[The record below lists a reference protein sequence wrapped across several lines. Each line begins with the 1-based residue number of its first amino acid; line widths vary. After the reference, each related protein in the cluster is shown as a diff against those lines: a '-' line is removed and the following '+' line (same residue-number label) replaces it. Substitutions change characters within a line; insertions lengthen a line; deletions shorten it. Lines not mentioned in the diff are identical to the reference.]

1 VTAGAILAILIA
13 LAAYAYMTGFDFGG
27 LLPSAG
33 EEEVAVSAT
42 IAIAET
48 ATPSPTL
55 TFTPT
60 ATPSPTET
68 PTLTPSPSPTASP
81 SPTPLSWQEGMQVSM
96 SVTEGIANENGDMNR
111 PKWQYL
117 SNEAIGGG
125 AVIPPLTIISV
136 PDQKKLEV
144 STKIFVFGQ
153 EFSRPQVTLEGETPL
168 YARNGNSYLRV
179 ATLKVARVIPEDSF
193 IQSVQDETLGNGF
206 EFQLTGWV
214 WTDDVTAIQQ

>member
-1 VTAGAILAILIA
+1 
-13 LAAYAYMTGFDFGG
+13 
-27 LLPSAG
+27 
-33 EEEVAVSAT
+33 
-42 IAIAET
+42 
-48 ATPSPTL
+48 
-55 TFTPT
+55 
-60 ATPSPTET
+60 
-68 PTLTPSPSPTASP
+68 
-81 SPTPLSWQEGMQVSM
+81 MQVSM

-144 STKIFVFGQ
+144 STIFFVFGQ
-153 EFSRPQVTLEGETPL
+153 EFISPQITLKSETPL
-168 YARNGNSYLRV
+168 YARSGDGYLQV
-179 ATLKVARVIPEDSF
+179 ATLKMARIINEESF

-206 EFQLTGWV
+206 EFQLAGWV